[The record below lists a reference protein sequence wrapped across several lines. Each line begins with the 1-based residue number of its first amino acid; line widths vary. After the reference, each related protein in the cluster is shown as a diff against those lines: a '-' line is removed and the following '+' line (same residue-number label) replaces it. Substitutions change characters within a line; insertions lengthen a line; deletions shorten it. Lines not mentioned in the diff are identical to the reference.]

1 MTNEQNVTLNLSLEE
16 VNLVISALAELPA
29 RVSMT
34 LINKVTGQAST
45 QLKQQ
50 SVEVVN

>member
-16 VNLVISALAELPA
+16 VNLVLSALAEL
-29 RVSMT
+29 T
-34 LINKVTGQAST
+34 LINKVTDQVST

-50 SVEVVN
+50 SVEAVN